1 MKKRI
6 IATSTEVGV
15 QVNRGEKTKNLKYA
29 KSAKYPLE
37 LVKVILWI
45 YIDTVDDDTDMKMV
59 SGHIAGSTN
68 LGNGVVLVYSI
79 ANLRQK
85 LAAMG
90 VKGAIP
96 AAVVDDDA
104 VSVAG
109 IASAHALDCTVE

>member
-68 LGNGVVLVYSI
+68 LGNGVVLVHRI
-79 ANLRQK
+79 TNLCQ
-85 LAAMG
+85 
-90 VKGAIP
+90 
-96 AAVVDDDA
+96 
-104 VSVAG
+104 
-109 IASAHALDCTVE
+109 